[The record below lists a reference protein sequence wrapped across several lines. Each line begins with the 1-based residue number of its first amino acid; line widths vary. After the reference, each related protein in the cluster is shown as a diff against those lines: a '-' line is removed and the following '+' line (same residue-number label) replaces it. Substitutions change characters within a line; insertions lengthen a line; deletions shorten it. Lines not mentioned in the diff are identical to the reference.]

1 MPDGDFD
8 DLIETTSE
16 GVDVVP
22 SHDML
27 GDFTSNLEQKISYE
41 TGMKNISREEYP
53 RFELLYDLLWDTEE
67 IHEQYDAVLI
77 DPNARA
83 GIFSIT
89 RSTHSEHS

>member
-1 MPDGDFD
+1 
-8 DLIETTSE
+8 
-16 GVDVVP
+16 
-22 SHDML
+22 
-27 GDFTSNLEQKISYE
+27 
-41 TGMKNISREEYP
+41 MKNISREEYP

-83 GIFSIT
+83 EDLSIT